1 MKRVAFCVAMGMALI
16 VAIGLRS
23 EELSS
28 ADAYGLAGDL
38 MASDPGIRNEARKR
52 LIEANDRSVAP
63 ALLEV
68 LFFSAAGRDD
78 AATVLEAL
86 LDERHGRLYRQWI
99 EAIGRHEEIIP
110 KPGYVAFKSRLY
122 SKIDP
127 AFADFFQEH
136 FPRTIRPEEI
146 VFGGVKK
153 DGIPALRNPRFIV
166 AAQAEFM
173 TPGEKV
179 FGVHI
184 RGEDRAYPLRIL
196 DWHEMANDVVGGQ
209 TVSLAYCTLCGSGIL
224 YQTTLAPGETYTFGS
239 SGLLYRSNKLM
250 YDHQTN
256 TLWSQLT
263 GEPVMGP
270 LVGKRKKLP
279 ILPLTLT
286 TWGEWRKRHP
296 ETMILSL
303 DTGYRRDYRRG
314 AAYGEYFA
322 SPYTMFPVWKRSSA
336 PLKQK
341 DWIWVLDVDGVKKAY
356 PMRELVKS
364 PVLND
369 SVKQTTVV
377 IVTDPGSEAVR
388 AYASRGRQFRGGVS
402 GILVDTRSGEKFK
415 VDEDALTTADGAIQ
429 LRRLPGHA
437 AYWFGWYAFYPGAEV
452 YGLAK

>member
-1 MKRVAFCVAMGMALI
+1 
-16 VAIGLRS
+16 
-23 EELSS
+23 
-28 ADAYGLAGDL
+28 
-38 MASDPGIRNEARKR
+38 
-52 LIEANDRSVAP
+52 
-63 ALLEV
+63 
-68 LFFSAAGRDD
+68 
-78 AATVLEAL
+78 
-86 LDERHGRLYRQWI
+86 
-99 EAIGRHEEIIP
+99 
-110 KPGYVAFKSRLY
+110 
-122 SKIDP
+122 
-127 AFADFFQEH
+127 
-136 FPRTIRPEEI
+136 
-146 VFGGVKK
+146 
-153 DGIPALRNPRFIV
+153 
-166 AAQAEFM
+166 
-173 TPGEKV
+173 
-179 FGVHI
+179 
-184 RGEDRAYPLRIL
+184 
-196 DWHEMANDVVGGQ
+196 MANDVVSGQ

-270 LVGKRKKLP
+270 LVGTRKKLP

-286 TWGEWRKRHP
+286 TWSEWRKGHP

-303 DTGYRRDYRRG
+303 DTGYRRDYRPG

-322 SPYTMFPVWKRSSA
+322 SPNTMFPVWKRSSA

-369 SVKQTTVV
+369 SVKQTSVV

-388 AYASRGRQFRGGVS
+388 AYASRGRQFRQGVT
-402 GILVDTRSGEKFK
+402 GTLVDTRSGEKFM
-415 VDEDALTTADGAIQ
+415 VDEDALTTSDGAIQ

-452 YGLAK
+452 YGLAR